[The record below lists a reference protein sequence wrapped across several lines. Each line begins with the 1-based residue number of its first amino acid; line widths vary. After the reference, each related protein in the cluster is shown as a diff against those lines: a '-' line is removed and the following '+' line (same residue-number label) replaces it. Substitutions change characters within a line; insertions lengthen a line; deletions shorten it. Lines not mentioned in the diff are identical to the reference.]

1 MDGLREGAQ
10 CTDLSRARV
19 RSMGD
24 RTLASITFPKGK
36 AESLLAEV
44 VNRS

>member
-10 CTDLSRARV
+10 CTDLSRAREL
-19 RSMGD
+19 GD